1 MNNLTTPKP
10 LDIIH
15 LIESSHLAD
24 STKTKYIRAVQS
36 FLATGHSLTNPDAIR
51 THAATLSHS
60 RRAHLKAALK
70 LWSDQ
75 LALEFKGRATPAN
88 IATIQAALLRLEALQ
103 DVIRVEAPQGRKLGL
118 WLSQREV
125 RRLLA
130 TCDPAT
136 LHGRRD
142 KIVLGLLTGAGL
154 RREELVALTFEN
166 IALRPFQS
174 RFRTV
179 LSIAGKGKR
188 QRTIPISDRLAAAL
202 DDWGRTIGTTT
213 GPIARAIDPRGDIR
227 AGISSVAIFNLVTKA
242 GAAIDK
248 PELAPHDLR
257 RTYAQLGYEAGIP
270 ITQISRLLGHASIET
285 TQRYLNLTLN
295 LEETI
300 GDFIPFE

>member
-1 MNNLTTPKP
+1 MNNLSAPKP

-36 FLATGHSLTNPDAIR
+36 FLATGHSLTDPAAIR

-75 LALEFKGRATPAN
+75 LALEFKGRATPDN

-103 DVIRVEAPQGRKLGL
+103 DVIHIDTPQGRKLGL

-130 TCDPAT
+130 TCDPTT

-166 IALRPFQS
+166 MALRPLHS

-188 QRTIPISDRLAAAL
+188 KRTIPISDRLATAL
-202 DDWGRTIGTTT
+202 DDWGRTIGAT

-227 AGISSVAIFNLVTKA
+227 AGISSVAIFNIVTKA

-248 PELAPHDLR
+248 PDLAPHDLR

-270 ITQISRLLGHASIET
+270 ITQISKLLGHASIET

-300 GDFIPFE
+300 GDFIPFD